1 MRILIIGDTHAQ
13 DDIFL
18 RVLSKER
25 GSEALHIGSGPQG
38 SDVPDAVNE
47 PHRLDAHHTGSGPQ
61 GFDVLLH
68 TGDFE
73 GSEIVYRELCGTPF
87 YYIAG
92 NNDFF
97 TEAPYER
104 VIELESLRIYMT
116 HGHLYNV
123 FETNDGI
130 LQEAARRHAQIAVY
144 GHSHYPVAEVRR
156 GILLLNP
163 GSLAWPRQEG
173 RRPSYIVL
181 ELHGGKIESFEIR
194 YLDPEP

>member
-25 GSEALHIGSGPQG
+25 GSDAFHSENGANSSVALHSGN
-38 SDVPDAVNE
+38 SANS
-47 PHRLDAHHTGSGPQ
+47 TGALHSGN
-61 GFDVLLH
+61 GANVFDVLLH

-73 GSEIVYRELCGTPF
+73 GSEMVYRELSGTPF
-87 YYIAG
+87 YYVAG

-97 TEAPYER
+97 TEAPFER
-104 VIELESLRIYMT
+104 VIELESCRIYMT
-116 HGHLYNV
+116 HGHRYNV
-123 FETNDGI
+123 FETDEGI
-130 LQEAARRHAQIAVY
+130 LREAARRHAQIAVY
-144 GHSHYPVAEVRR
+144 GHSHYPVAEVKR

-181 ELHGGKIESFEIR
+181 ELSGGKIGSFEIR
-194 YLDPEP
+194 YLDPEM

>member
-25 GSEALHIGSGPQG
+25 GSDAFHSGNGANSSVALHSGN
-38 SDVPDAVNE
+38 SANS
-47 PHRLDAHHTGSGPQ
+47 TGALHSGN
-61 GFDVLLH
+61 GANVFDVLLH

-73 GSEIVYRELCGTPF
+73 GSEMVYRELSGTPF
-87 YYIAG
+87 YYVAG

-97 TEAPYER
+97 TEAPFER
-104 VIELESLRIYMT
+104 VIELESCRIYMT
-116 HGHLYNV
+116 HGHRYNV
-123 FETNDGI
+123 FETDAGI
-130 LQEAARRHAQIAVY
+130 LWEAARRHAQIAVY
-144 GHSHYPVAEVRR
+144 GHSHYPVAEVKR

-181 ELHGGKIESFEIR
+181 ELSGGKIGSFEIR
-194 YLDPEP
+194 YLDPEM

>member
-25 GSEALHIGSGPQG
+25 GSDALRSGDG
-38 SDVPDAVNE
+38 ANSSDAL
-47 PHRLDAHHTGSGPQ
+47 RSGN
-61 GFDVLLH
+61 GANAFDVLRSRNGANAFDVLLH

-73 GSEIVYRELCGTPF
+73 GSEMVYRELSGTPF
-87 YYIAG
+87 YYVAG

-97 TEAPYER
+97 TEAPFER
-104 VIELESLRIYMT
+104 VIELASCRIYMT
-116 HGHLYNV
+116 HGHRYNV
-123 FETNDGI
+123 FETNEGI
-130 LQEAARRHAQIAVY
+130 LREAARRHAQIAVY
-144 GHSHYPVAEVRR
+144 GHSHYPVAEVKR

-181 ELHGGKIESFEIR
+181 ELSGGKVDSCEIR
-194 YLDPEP
+194 YLDREI

>member
-25 GSEALHIGSGPQG
+25 GSDAFHSGNGANSSVALHSGN
-38 SDVPDAVNE
+38 SANS
-47 PHRLDAHHTGSGPQ
+47 TGALHSGN
-61 GFDVLLH
+61 GANVFDVLLH

-73 GSEIVYRELCGTPF
+73 GSEMVYRELSGTPF
-87 YYIAG
+87 YYVAG

-97 TEAPYER
+97 TEAPFER
-104 VIELESLRIYMT
+104 VIELESCRIYMT
-116 HGHLYNV
+116 HGHRYNV
-123 FETNDGI
+123 FETNEGI
-130 LQEAARRHAQIAVY
+130 LREAARRHAQIAVY
-144 GHSHYPVAEVRR
+144 GHSHYPVAEVKR

-181 ELHGGKIESFEIR
+181 ELSGGKIGSFEIR
-194 YLDPEP
+194 YLDPEM

>member
-18 RVLSKER
+18 RILSRER
-25 GSEALHIGSGPQG
+25 GSAALSPENGSRGF
-38 SDVPDAVNE
+38 DVT
-47 PHRLDAHHTGSGPQ
+47 HSGDKTRGFDVTHSGDRTR

-73 GSEIVYRELCGTPF
+73 GGEIVYRELCDTPF
-87 YYIAG
+87 YYVAG

-97 TEAPYER
+97 TEAPFER
-104 VIELESLRIYMT
+104 VLELESCRIYMT

-123 FETNDGI
+123 FETNEGI
-130 LQEAARRHAQIAVY
+130 LREAARRHAQIAVY
-144 GHSHYPVAEVRR
+144 GHSHYPVAEVQR

-173 RRPSYIVL
+173 RKPSYIIL
-181 ELHGGKIESFEIR
+181 ELRSGKIESFEIR
-194 YLDPEP
+194 YLDPEE

>member
-25 GSEALHIGSGPQG
+25 GSDVLHSENGANS
-38 SDVPDAVNE
+38 SDVLHSENSANSSDAF
-47 PHRLDAHHTGSGPQ
+47 HSGN
-61 GFDVLLH
+61 GANVFDVLLH

-73 GSEIVYRELCGTPF
+73 GSEMVYRELSGTPF
-87 YYIAG
+87 YYVAG

-97 TEAPYER
+97 TEAPFER
-104 VIELESLRIYMT
+104 VIELASCRIYMT
-116 HGHLYNV
+116 HGHRYNV
-123 FETNDGI
+123 FETNEGV
-130 LQEAARRHAQIAVY
+130 LREASRRHAQIAVY
-144 GHSHYPVAEVRR
+144 GHSHYPVAEVKR

-181 ELHGGKIESFEIR
+181 ELSGGKVDSCEIR
-194 YLDPEP
+194 YLDREI

>member
-18 RVLSKER
+18 RILSKEC
-25 GSEALHIGSGPQG
+25 GSG
-38 SDVPDAVNE
+38 AF
-47 PHRLDAHHTGSGPQ
+47 HSGNRPR
-61 GFDVLLH
+61 GFDVLIH

-73 GSEIVYRELCGTPF
+73 GSEIVYRELSGSAF
-87 YYIAG
+87 YYVAG

-97 TEAPYER
+97 TEAPFER
-104 VIELESLRIYMT
+104 VIELESCRIYMT

-123 FETNDGI
+123 FETDEGI
-130 LQEAARRHAQIAVY
+130 LREAARRHAHIAVF
-144 GHSHYPVAEVRR
+144 GHSHYPVAEIQR

-181 ELHGGKIESFEIR
+181 ELQSGRIKSFEIR
-194 YLDPEP
+194 YLEPEE